1 MAAHSGSASSVP
13 SLPPPRPKS
22 PPEYPDLYGKRREMA
37 RVQVLEREIGF
48 LEEELKSV
56 EGLHPASR
64 CCKEVAD
71 FTVANADP
79 FIPLSLFQAETGRIG
94 GHGTSGSGFV
104 EGRVL
109 TSLGFLGYAV
119 AVILER
125 PHAAETVVSVGFLRA
140 RIALVAQA
148 APLVAQTALLVVQTA
163 PLVAQTAP
171 LVSRTA
177 HAAQSAPLVAR
188 TAHVAQTAPLVAQ
201 TVHVTRS
208 APLVAQT
215 VHVARSAPLVA
226 QTVHVARIAPLVAR
240 TGPVAQLAHVYRI
253 AHVA

>member
-48 LEEELKSV
+48 LE
-56 EGLHPASR
+56 A
-64 CCKEVAD
+64 
-71 FTVANADP
+71 
-79 FIPLSLFQAETGRIG
+79 FIQLPDAAKRDQGSNSSLFQAETGRIG

-163 PLVAQTAP
+163 PLVA
-171 LVSRTA
+171 RTA
-177 HAAQSAPLVAR
+177 HAAQIAPLVAR
-188 TAHVAQTAPLVAQ
+188 TAHVAQTAPRVAQ

-226 QTVHVARIAPLVAR
+226 R
-240 TGPVAQLAHVYRI
+240 TGPVAQLAHV
-253 AHVA
+253 A